1 MALNNFAMQGRLT
14 ADPELR
20 RTTDGTPVCSVTVA
34 WSRKYSRSERK
45 LFIDCVAWNGLAE
58 FLAKN
63 FRKGQE
69 LTLKGQLETRYWEDK
84 QGQKRSNIE
93 CTLEEVHFCGPKQ
106 EQPMPV
112 REDGE
117 FHVVNDGDDDL
128 PF

>member
-1 MALNNFAMQGRLT
+1 MALNNFALQGRLT

-20 RTTDGTPVCSVTVA
+20 RTQEGVPVCSVTVA
-34 WSRKYSRSERK
+34 WSKKYRETERK

-69 LTLKGQLETRYWEDK
+69 LTLKGSLATREWEDR
-84 QGQKRSNIE
+84 QGQKRRSIE

-106 EQPMPV
+106 QQADPFA
-112 REDGE
+112 GE
-117 FHVVNDGDDDL
+117 GVLVDADEDL
-128 PF
+128 PFDF